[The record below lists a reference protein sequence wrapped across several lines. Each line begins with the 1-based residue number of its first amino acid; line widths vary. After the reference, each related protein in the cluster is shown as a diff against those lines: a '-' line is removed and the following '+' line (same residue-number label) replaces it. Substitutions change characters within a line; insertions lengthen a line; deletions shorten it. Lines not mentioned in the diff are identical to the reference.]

1 MQNIIC
7 DIKDRVALVTV
18 NRPEKLNALNTA
30 VLSELDDLFT
40 SLNPAEVRCVV
51 ITGAG
56 KAFVA
61 GADISEMAELNVDQA
76 TEFSRNGQNVF
87 SKIESFPVPVIAAVN
102 GHALGGGCEL
112 ALACDIRICSEN
124 ATFGQPEC
132 GLGICPGF
140 GGTQRLVKA
149 VGEGMARE
157 LIFTCRRVKADE
169 ALRIGL
175 VNSVHA
181 PENLLPKALEMASA
195 VAAQAPFAVRAAK
208 IAMEERCGYEIESA
222 VFGQCFSTEDR
233 REAMNAYLEKRPAAP
248 FENK

>member
-1 MQNIIC
+1 MNTILVE
-7 DIKDRVALVTV
+7 IKNRVALVTL
-18 NRPEKLNALNTA
+18 NRPEKLNALDST

-40 SLNPAEVRCVV
+40 SINPAEVRCVV

-56 KAFVA
+56 KAFAA
-61 GADISEMAELNVDQA
+61 GADISEMADMNVDQA
-76 TEFSRNGQNVF
+76 TEFSRFGQSVF
-87 SKIESFPVPVIAAVN
+87 KKIETFPVPVIAAVN

-112 ALACDIRICSEN
+112 ALSCDFRICSEK

-140 GGTQRLVKA
+140 GGTQRLEKA
-149 VGEGMARE
+149 VGTGMARE
-157 LIFTCRRVKADE
+157 LIFTCRRVRADE

-181 PENLLPKALEMASA
+181 PEELLDKALELANA
-195 VAAQAPFAVRAAK
+195 VAAQAPFAVRASK
-208 IAMEERCGYEIESA
+208 IAMETLSGYEVEAA
-222 VFGQCFSTEDR
+222 VFGQCFTTEDR
-233 REAMNAYLEKRPAAP
+233 RQAMQAYLEKRPAAP